1 LSSADL
7 AVDDERM
14 GHLAPSGV
22 TMLFTDIEGS
32 TRLLNRLG
40 PAYADVLATHRGIL
54 RTAFQSAGGREL
66 GTEGDSFFV
75 VFQSAAAGVGAAVVG
90 QQGLEAHAWPEDMTL
105 RVRMGLHTGHPEPF
119 EDNLVGLDVHL
130 AARISATAHGGQ
142 VVLSR
147 ATAEELGPALPDG
160 TSLLDLG
167 THRLKDIEAP
177 QRLFQLS
184 VPGLPTVHPPLRT
197 LGAPGGLPAAPTALV
212 GRDAELAAL
221 TTLLSGRAPR
231 LVSLTGPGGVGK
243 TRLSLALAERVAADH
258 PDGVHF
264 VALAAASQEVV
275 AWTTIAEALG
285 RSGDTVDGLL
295 EHLGAR
301 KVLLVLDNLEQLPG
315 SGAPVAARLLAA
327 TDNLRLLATSRRPL
341 HVAGEQAYPVPPLG
355 LPDSGPLPVTVKA
368 AGRTESVRLFVQQAR
383 LTDPA
388 FTLDDENVADVVA
401 LCRMLDGL
409 PLAVELAAARVRLLA
424 PHALLDHLDEA
435 LGLPLPGHP
444 ERQQTLMATVDWSY
458 RMVGEAEQGAFR
470 ALSVFGGGGGSFEAV
485 AAVQRLP
492 SSLGVV
498 SGLLDAA
505 LVRVDDDPGGA
516 RVRLLN
522 TIRSVAR
529 DLAQRAGELD
539 DLARRHAEH
548 YLEVAERAGARLGG
562 PDAMASRSLI
572 ELEMAN
578 LRCALDW
585 SLGAPGAVDPAAG
598 DEERARIGIRLCTAL
613 GEFWYRTGYD
623 AESRRWLEQASRA
636 AATHQGVE
644 LAGLLHPFALL
655 LLQQGDP
662 TTARDVLAKSL
673 ALRRRAG
680 DRLGEAVALNSLGV
694 AYRGLGDTARAR
706 ALLQESVG
714 VARSLGN
721 LQRQATALTNLAL
734 LEIDTGD
741 PAAAIPLLAEAER
754 IDLDLGSAW
763 GVATDRVNRSA
774 ALLASGR
781 RAEAVELLRDLAGTV
796 TDHGDPD
803 LAIAVVEVAAVAAS
817 MAGDHPRAVRLAA
830 CADEQRTVNR
840 MPLTAPDR
848 AFLDRRLAVSR
859 AALGVEEEVA
869 GEEGRALALA
879 DALAEVHEH

>member
-1 LSSADL
+1 
-7 AVDDERM
+7 M
-14 GHLAPSGV
+14 GEQAPSGV

-54 RTAFQSAGGREL
+54 RAAFASAGGREV

-75 VFQSAAAGVGAAVVG
+75 VFDAAPAGVEAAVAG
-90 QQGLEAHAWPEDMTL
+90 QQGLEAHAWPEQMPL

-147 ATAEELGPALPDG
+147 ATVDALGRALPPG
-160 TSLLDLG
+160 TSLVDLG
-167 THRLKDIEAP
+167 THRLKDIEEP

-184 VPGLPTVHPPLRT
+184 VPGLPVDHPPLRT
-197 LGAPGGLPAAPTALV
+197 LGAPGGLPATPTPLV

-221 TTLLSGRAPR
+221 TTLLSHGATR
-231 LVSLTGPGGVGK
+231 LVTLTGPGGTGK
-243 TRLSLALAERVAADH
+243 TRLSLAVAERVAQDH
-258 PDGVHF
+258 LDGVHF
-264 VALAAASQEVV
+264 VALAAASREPV

-285 RSGDTVDGLL
+285 RSGDTVEGLL
-295 EHLGAR
+295 EHLGDR
-301 KVLLVLDNLEQLPG
+301 SLLLVLDNLEQLPR
-315 SGAPVAARLLAA
+315 SGATVVTRLLAA
-327 TDNLRLLATSRRPL
+327 TRNLRLLATSRRPL

-355 LPDSGPLPVTVKA
+355 LPDSGPTRVTVEA
-368 AGRTESVRLFVQQAR
+368 AGSAESVRLFVQQAR

-388 FTLDDENVADVVA
+388 FALDDGNVADVVA

-424 PHALLDHLDEA
+424 PRALLDHLDEA

-485 AAVQRLP
+485 AAVLQLP

-529 DLAQRAGELD
+529 DLAEQAGELD
-539 DLARRHAEH
+539 DLGRRHAEH
-548 YLEVAERAGARLGG
+548 YLEVAERAGARLAG
-562 PDAMASRSLI
+562 PDAMASRALI
-572 ELEMAN
+572 ELEMDN

-585 SLGAPGAVDPAAG
+585 SLGPPGDVDPSPG
-598 DEERARIGIRLCTAL
+598 EEDRARIGIRLCTAL
-613 GEFWYRTGYD
+613 GWFWYLTGYD
-623 AESRRWLEQASRA
+623 EESRRWLERASRA
-636 AATHQGVE
+636 AATHQGAE

-655 LLQQGDP
+655 LLQQGDL

-694 AYRGLGDTARAR
+694 AYRGLGEPGRAR
-706 ALLQESVG
+706 ALLEESVE

-721 LQRQATALTNLAL
+721 LPREATALTNLAL
-734 LEIDTGD
+734 LEIDTGR
-741 PAAAIPLLAEAER
+741 PAAALPLLAEAER

-763 GVATDRVNRSA
+763 GVAADRVNRAA

-781 RAEAVELLRDLAGTV
+781 HGEAVDLLRDLAATV
-796 TDHGDPD
+796 ADHGDPD
-803 LAIAVVEVAAVAAS
+803 LAIAVVELAAVASS
-817 MAGDHPRAVRLAA
+817 MAGDHARAVRLAA
-830 CADEQRTVNR
+830 CADQQRTVNR
-840 MPLTAPDR
+840 MPLAAPDR
-848 AFLDRRLAVSR
+848 AFL
-859 AALGVEEEVA
+859 
-869 GEEGRALALA
+869 EGRLEASRGALAAQDEEAMEEHGRSLALA
-879 DALAEVHEH
+879 DALAEVEAR